1 MKETQQRG
9 GAGLVL
15 AGASLWG
22 LIGLFNRA
30 LLGAGLGPESIVL
43 VRNLGGLVVL
53 ALVLAVWKREAFRVQ
68 GKHLGWFFG
77 TGVVSVV
84 FFTWCYFSCQ
94 EQCSLAV
101 AAILLYTSPA
111 FVVLL
116 SALLWRD
123 KITKRKLLALGLTF
137 FGCACVAGT
146 WSGEASLTG
155 QGLLLGLA
163 RIDSGKAAILASVEP
178 VVAALVGVL
187 VFHEAMD
194 ISTALGVV
202 SILAAVVLLRE

>member
-94 EQCSLAV
+94 EQCALA
-101 AAILLYTSPA
+101 
-111 FVVLL
+111 
-116 SALLWRD
+116 
-123 KITKRKLLALGLTF
+123 
-137 FGCACVAGT
+137 
-146 WSGEASLTG
+146 
-155 QGLLLGLA
+155 
-163 RIDSGKAAILASVEP
+163 
-178 VVAALVGVL
+178 VAALVGVL
-187 VFHEAMD
+187 VFHETMD
-194 ISTALGVV
+194 VSTALGVM

>member
-15 AGASLWG
+15 AGASLLG

-43 VRNLGGLVVL
+43 VRNLGGLVAL

-84 FFTWCYFSCQ
+84 IFNWCYFICQ
-94 EQCSLAV
+94 
-101 AAILLYTSPA
+101 
-111 FVVLL
+111 
-116 SALLWRD
+116 
-123 KITKRKLLALGLTF
+123 
-137 FGCACVAGT
+137 
-146 WSGEASLTG
+146 
-155 QGLLLGLA
+155 
-163 RIDSGKAAILASVEP
+163 
-178 VVAALVGVL
+178 
-187 VFHEAMD
+187 
-194 ISTALGVV
+194 
-202 SILAAVVLLRE
+202 

>member
-101 AAILLYTSPA
+101 AA
-111 FVVLL
+111 
-116 SALLWRD
+116 
-123 KITKRKLLALGLTF
+123 
-137 FGCACVAGT
+137 
-146 WSGEASLTG
+146 
-155 QGLLLGLA
+155 
-163 RIDSGKAAILASVEP
+163 
-178 VVAALVGVL
+178 LVGVL